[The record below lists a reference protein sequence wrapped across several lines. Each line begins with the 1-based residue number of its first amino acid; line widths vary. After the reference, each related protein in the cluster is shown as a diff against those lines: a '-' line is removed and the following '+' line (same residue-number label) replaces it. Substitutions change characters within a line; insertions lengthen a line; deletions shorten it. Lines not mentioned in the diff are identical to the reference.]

1 MIAIHYTLFVCFQI
15 NPSINKRYPMES
27 RKNFQDAMYF
37 SMCNRNDKNLK
48 VIRLRLET
56 PENKRKITKEPT
68 QVLRIYSYNASY

>member
-1 MIAIHYTLFVCFQI
+1 
-15 NPSINKRYPMES
+15 MES